1 MLCSP
6 EPTYAAAVSRPGY
19 DDTTIRV
26 ACPHTAQYMHGDV
39 VKTKCGLSQQ
49 SVSQS
54 VLHGESSPLRKCN
67 DPCTS
72 RGLKG
77 HQSSCKKLDL
87 SWTEKYNT

>member
-1 MLCSP
+1 MQLGKCD
-6 EPTYAAAVSRPGY
+6 YGNN
-19 DDTTIRV
+19 
-26 ACPHTAQYMHGDV
+26 PHVRIGFTANHKEGRRAKEWTFICWHCQSCTAYMY
-39 VKTKCGLSQQ
+39 Q